1 MVSDLVSLRDASLV
15 LGVSAERVRQLV
27 VAGDLPA
34 QRFGNAW
41 AVPRDALL
49 ARREMPALGGRP
61 LGAKRA
67 WGEIASG
74 RVDPELPGRYQR
86 RARVVRCEMSKADV
100 DSVPH
105 LSNALVG
112 GVRGAVGH
120 GASLVDDG
128 SIDLYLAGRAFDGL
142 ASVVAYV
149 INPLGSIRLRV
160 VDDDAWEI
168 IPAGPLAPPGAV
180 ALDLLESAD
189 PRHRIAAAE
198 LLDDR

>member
-1 MVSDLVSLRDASLV
+1 
-15 LGVSAERVRQLV
+15 
-27 VAGDLPA
+27 
-34 QRFGNAW
+34 
-41 AVPRDALL
+41 
-49 ARREMPALGGRP
+49 
-61 LGAKRA
+61 
-67 WGEIASG
+67 
-74 RVDPELPGRYQR
+74 
-86 RARVVRCEMSKADV
+86 MSKADV

-128 SIDLYLAGRAFDGL
+128 SRDLYLAGRAFDGL
-142 ASVVAYV
+142 AAVVAYV
-149 INPLGSIRLRV
+149 IDPLGSIRLRV

-198 LLDDR
+198 LLDDH